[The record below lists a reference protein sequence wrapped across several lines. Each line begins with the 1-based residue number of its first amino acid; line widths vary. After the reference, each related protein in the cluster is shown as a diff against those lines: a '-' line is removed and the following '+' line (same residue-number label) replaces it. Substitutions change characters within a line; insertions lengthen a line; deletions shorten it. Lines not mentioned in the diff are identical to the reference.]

1 MNRYS
6 GIYPSAG
13 QMCEAWSRPSIAHFT
28 NDSATDTINRVED
41 PITFAAV
48 KLLQELCRNGKIS
61 DEIFTAILEEN
72 SDRIDISKFKLSDP
86 DTEQVDINEVP

>member
-6 GIYPSAG
+6 GIYPSAS
-13 QMCEAWSRPSIAHFT
+13 QMYETWSRPEIAHFT
-28 NDSATDTINRVED
+28 NGDAVATINRVED

-61 DEIFTAILEEN
+61 DEVFCEILEEN
-72 SDRIDISKFKLSDP
+72 ADRIDVSKFKLNDSDG
-86 DTEQVDINEVP
+86 EQTDINEVP